1 MFVLAKPIKR
11 PLIIGQIVGA
21 QSTLDDSFYRGKVLK
36 KIDDVTY
43 SIQFIDF
50 GDKDNVPL
58 SKIFEIPTDFMV
70 IFTLTI
76 KVNYILILFN
86 VLFLDSFNY
95 FRN

>member
-1 MFVLAKPIKR
+1 MFVLAKPINR

-21 QSTLDDSFYRGKVLK
+21 QSTLDNSFYRGKVLK

-70 IFTLTI
+70 IIALTI

>member
-1 MFVLAKPIKR
+1 
-11 PLIIGQIVGA
+11 LIIGQIVGA

-58 SKIFEIPTDFMV
+58 SKTFEIPTDYMV
-70 IFTLTI
+70 IYILTI
-76 KVNYILILFN
+76 KVHYKLTLFN
-86 VLFLDSFNY
+86 VLFVRFLQLLWKLILKVLSLIH
-95 FRN
+95 

>member
-1 MFVLAKPIKR
+1 LV
-11 PLIIGQIVGA
+11 IGEIVGA
-21 QSTLDDSFYRGKVLK
+21 QSIIDDNFYRGKVLK

-76 KVNYILILFN
+76 KVNYILMLFN

>member
-1 MFVLAKPIKR
+1 
-11 PLIIGQIVGA
+11 LIIGQIVGA

-58 SKIFEIPTDFMV
+58 SKTFEIPTDFMV
-70 IFTLTI
+70 MYILTI
-76 KVNYILILFN
+76 KVYYKLTQYPIYCLLG
-86 VLFLDSFNY
+86 SFNY
-95 FRN
+95 YGN

>member
-1 MFVLAKPIKR
+1 
-11 PLIIGQIVGA
+11 LIIGQIVGA

-50 GDKDNVPL
+50 GDRDNVSL

-70 IFTLTI
+70 MHTLTI
-76 KVNYILILFN
+76 KVNYKLTLFN
-86 VLFLDSFNY
+86 VLFVRFLQLLWKLILKVLSLIH
-95 FRN
+95 